1 MENEIKDAEVATS
14 PLPKKIEVK
23 DEDTLTFPQA
33 MEAVIDGK
41 KVTRKEWEDVDSY
54 GIMKDGFLIIHKD
67 GKDFQWLVSESDM
80 TPADYII
87 IN

>member
-1 MENEIKDAEVATS
+1 MEEIIKEAEVATS

-33 MEAVIDGK
+33 IEAIIDGK
-41 KVTRKEWEDVDSY
+41 KATRKEWEDIDSY
-54 GIMKDGFLIIHKD
+54 GIMKDGFLIIHRD
-67 GKDFQWLVSESDM
+67 GKDFQWLVSEADM
-80 TPADYII
+80 VANDYII

>member
-1 MENEIKDAEVATS
+1 MEEIKDAEVVATS

-33 MEAVIDGK
+33 IEAIIDGK
-41 KVTRKEWEDVDSY
+41 KATRKEWEDIESY
-54 GIMKDGFLIIHKD
+54 GIMKDGFLIIHRD

-80 TPADYII
+80 VAKDYII
-87 IN
+87 LN